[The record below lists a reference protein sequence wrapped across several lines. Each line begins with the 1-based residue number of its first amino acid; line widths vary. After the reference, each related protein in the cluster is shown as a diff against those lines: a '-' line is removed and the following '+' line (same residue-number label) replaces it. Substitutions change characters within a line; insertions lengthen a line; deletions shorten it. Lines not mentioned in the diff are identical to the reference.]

1 MKNSKLKMTLKV
13 KRTLEMKG
21 ASKKN
26 TSLAAPGALTQRCT
40 PCKIQNGL
48 QLAPKWSTGLERG
61 VPLGFRHCPQILLN
75 KFLGSMLPQYM
86 ALLRCVTLRYVTSK
100 KKFKPLLS
108 KVGG

>member
-26 TSLAAPGALTQRCT
+26 TSLAAPGALAQRCT

-61 VPLGFRHCPQILLN
+61 VPLGFRHCI
-75 KFLGSMLPQYM
+75 
-86 ALLRCVTLRYVTSK
+86 
-100 KKFKPLLS
+100 
-108 KVGG
+108 